1 MRIPSVTG
9 KELCR
14 AAEKR
19 GWEYRHA
26 KGSHHHY
33 HHEDYE
39 YPLIIPVH
47 SGQTI
52 ARGLLRKIMKEGGIE
67 RKDL

>member
-19 GWEYRHA
+19 GWIYEES
-26 KGSHHHY
+26 KGSHHKY
-33 HHEDYE
+33 RHEDYE
-39 YPLIIPVH
+39 YPLIIPH
-47 SGQTI
+47 HRQTLG
-52 ARGLLRKIMKEGGIE
+52 RGLQKKIMKEGGIRAE
-67 RKDL
+67 DL

>member
-1 MRIPSVTG
+1 MRIPAVTG
-9 KELCR
+9 KKLCK

-19 GWEYRHA
+19 GWKFSRS
-26 KGSHHHY
+26 KGSHHY
-33 HHEDYE
+33 YRHEDYE

-47 SGQTI
+47 SGRTI

-67 RKDL
+67 GKDL